1 MKLNKLFFA
10 SLFLGAIAFTA
21 CETVNPVDGPGNN
34 PVDTSKVTPQPQD
47 TLPVVADTTGV
58 ITCAAAAALPEGSTV
73 KVIGYVTFAYNT
85 SKGEQSAWLADDANA
100 ASGVVE
106 AYYLTL
112 PGDSVGKGDK
122 VLAEGTIKHYTNKSG
137 ETVVEIVKPGNMYV
151 LEKAEPVVVDLENDG
166 SEEKPFTVAE
176 VIELNNSLSGSY
188 YIVGYIVGQS
198 KAGSTSL
205 DPEFEAPFSATDA
218 GVNTNLLIAAS
229 AEGATADNV
238 VPVQLPSGALRN
250 GLNLPQNG
258 DMLGKEIIIYG
269 SLEKYFGKAGIKSP
283 SYAKVGD
290 KGFGNK
296 PGEVISTTDGGTIT
310 IAEFITKEDNDKVW
324 YTLTGTVSNI
334 ANTKYGN
341 FDLTDATGTVYV
353 YGLTA
358 TQKTDL
364 NNDQSFSS
372 LGIAEGDNIT
382 ICGPKTTY
390 NGKAEVKCAYFIK
403 KN

>member
-1 MKLNKLFFA
+1 
-10 SLFLGAIAFTA
+10 
-21 CETVNPVDGPGNN
+21 
-34 PVDTSKVTPQPQD
+34 
-47 TLPVVADTTGV
+47 
-58 ITCAAAAALPEGSTV
+58 
-73 KVIGYVTFAYNT
+73 
-85 SKGEQSAWLADDANA
+85 
-100 ASGVVE
+100 
-106 AYYLTL
+106 
-112 PGDSVGKGDK
+112 
-122 VLAEGTIKHYTNKSG
+122 
-137 ETVVEIVKPGNMYV
+137 
-151 LEKAEPVVVDLENDG
+151 
-166 SEEKPFTVAE
+166 
-176 VIELNNSLSGSY
+176 
-188 YIVGYIVGQS
+188 
-198 KAGSTSL
+198 
-205 DPEFEAPFSATDA
+205 
-218 GVNTNLLIAAS
+218 
-229 AEGATADNV
+229 
-238 VPVQLPSGALRN
+238 
-250 GLNLPQNG
+250 
-258 DMLGKEIIIYG
+258 MLGKEIIIYG

-290 KGFGNK
+290 KVFGNK

-334 ANTKYGN
+334 KNTDYGN

-390 NGKAEVKCAYFIK
+390 NGKVEVNCAYFIK